1 MSVSYHSADK
11 GLVRRHARYVCLACG
26 RIHVEGMLQR
36 DAWGDFLCPHCGSLR
51 VERRATRSEVL
62 RHFLIEYNRY

>member
-1 MSVSYHSADK
+1 MRS
-11 GLVRRHARYVCLACG
+11 HARYVCLACG

-36 DAWGDFLCPHCGSLR
+36 DSWGDLVCPHCGSLR